1 MISRDITELDET
13 PNLAPDEGCEFCAVI
28 DDEMPDACEGCKH
41 GRPDDIDS
49 EYEGARA
56 DTCPVCGAPGGGC
69 ITCLASLR
77 CDP

>member
-1 MISRDITELDET
+1 MSAATLCPEPDLGFGLDC
-13 PNLAPDEGCEFCAVI
+13 N
-28 DDEMPDACEGCKH
+28 ACMHEP
-41 GRPDDIDS
+41 PDDVDP

-69 ITCLASLR
+69 VACLAGLR